1 MKRLA
6 LLLCVLFLLMPVDA
20 RPEGIGSLGDNGCV
34 CHGGIDENVIIEI
47 TGFPEIYVPS
57 QVYNISISADGSS
70 KDSVGNTSGGFRAL
84 MDGGNLEIEGS
95 QEIDGGL
102 THTLESNKQRMWNG
116 TWVAPS
122 NDDEGINLILHIN
135 LVNGDNTTSDDDWNT
150 KTIFVSGPEY
160 VGDTDAIE
168 VGGEIVPIK
177 LTVALM
183 ILATIGIL
191 AWVAIKD

>member
-84 MDGGNLEIEGS
+84 IDGGILEIEGS
-95 QEIDGGL
+95 QELEGGL

-122 NDDEGINLILHIN
+122 NDDEGINLILHVN

>member
-95 QEIDGGL
+95 QEIEGGL
-102 THTLESNKQRMWNG
+102 THTLESNKQTMWNG

-122 NDDEGINLILHIN
+122 NDDEGINLILHVN

>member
-84 MDGGNLEIEGS
+84 IDGGILEIEGS
-95 QEIDGGL
+95 QELEGGL

-116 TWVAPS
+116 TWIAPS

-135 LVNGDNTTSDDDWNT
+135 LVNGDNKTSDDDWNT

>member
-1 MKRLA
+1 
-6 LLLCVLFLLMPVDA
+6 MPVDA

-84 MDGGNLEIEGS
+84 MDGGDLEIEGS
-95 QEIDGGL
+95 QEIEGGL

-122 NDDEGINLILHIN
+122 NDDEGINLILHVN

>member
-1 MKRLA
+1 
-6 LLLCVLFLLMPVDA
+6 
-20 RPEGIGSLGDNGCV
+20 
-34 CHGGIDENVIIEI
+34 
-47 TGFPEIYVPS
+47 
-57 QVYNISISADGSS
+57 
-70 KDSVGNTSGGFRAL
+70 

-95 QEIDGGL
+95 QEIEGGL

-177 LTVALM
+177 LTVALI

>member
-95 QEIDGGL
+95 QEIEGGL
-102 THTLESNKQRMWNG
+102 THTLESSKQRMWNG

>member
-95 QEIDGGL
+95 QEIEGGL

>member
-1 MKRLA
+1 MKRHA

-20 RPEGIGSLGDNGCV
+20 RPEGIGSIGDNGCV
-34 CHGGIDENVIIEI
+34 CHGGLDENVVIEI

-84 MDGGNLEIEGS
+84 IDGGVLAIEGS
-95 QEIDGGL
+95 QEIEGGL
-102 THTLESNKQRMWNG
+102 THTLESNKQRIWNG
-116 TWVAPS
+116 TWIAPS

-135 LVNGDNTTSDDDWNT
+135 LVNGDDTTSDDDWNT
-150 KTIFVSGPEY
+150 KTKFVSGPEY

-177 LTVALM
+177 LTVALL
-183 ILATIGIL
+183 ILATIGLL
-191 AWVAIKD
+191 AWIAIKD

>member
-1 MKRLA
+1 MKRHA

-20 RPEGIGSLGDNGCV
+20 RPEGIGSFGDNGCV
-34 CHGGIDENVIIEI
+34 CHGSLDENVIIEI

-57 QVYNISISADGSS
+57 QVYNISISANGSS

-84 MDGGNLEIEGS
+84 IDGGILEIEGS
-95 QEIDGGL
+95 QELEGGL
-102 THTLESNKQRMWNG
+102 THTLESNKQRIWNG

-122 NDDEGINLILHIN
+122 NDDEGINLILHVN
-135 LVNGDNTTSDDDWNT
+135 LVNGDDATSDDDWNT

-160 VGDTDAIE
+160 VGDTDPIE
-168 VGGEIVPIK
+168 VGGKIVPIK
-177 LTVALM
+177 LTVALI

-191 AWVAIKD
+191 AWIAIKD

>member
-47 TGFPEIYVPS
+47 TGFPEIYAPS

-84 MDGGNLEIEGS
+84 IDGGILEIEGS
-95 QEIDGGL
+95 QELEGGL

-116 TWVAPS
+116 TWIAPS

-177 LTVALM
+177 LAVALL

-191 AWVAIKD
+191 AWIAIKD

>member
-95 QEIDGGL
+95 QEIEGGL
-102 THTLESNKQRMWNG
+102 TLTLESFKLRMWNG

>member
-1 MKRLA
+1 
-6 LLLCVLFLLMPVDA
+6 MPVDA

-84 MDGGNLEIEGS
+84 IDGGILEIGGS
-95 QEIDGGL
+95 QELEGGL
-102 THTLESNKQRMWNG
+102 THTLESNKKRMWNG
-116 TWVAPS
+116 TWIAPS

-160 VGDTDAIE
+160 VGDTDPIE
-168 VGGEIVPIK
+168 VGGKIVPIK
-177 LTVALM
+177 LTVALI

-191 AWVAIKD
+191 AWIAIKD

>member
-1 MKRLA
+1 MKRIA

-34 CHGGIDENVIIEI
+34 CHGGLDENVIIEL

-84 MDGGNLEIEGS
+84 IDGGILEIEGS
-95 QEIDGGL
+95 QEIESGL

-168 VGGEIVPIK
+168 FGGEIVPIK
-177 LTVALM
+177 LAVALL
-183 ILATIGIL
+183 ILVTIGLL
-191 AWVAIKD
+191 AWIAIKD